1 MALDPKIAAFKSSG
15 VYRLEFDKSQTVSI
29 PAEQLRLIVGFSKQG
44 PFNTPV
50 FVSDSSFFQSVFG
63 SIDRSLERNGSF
75 FHRSAQTALERGP
88 ILALNLLRLNNDA
101 TTGDKD
107 QAFIFSASSTEA
119 NEGFENELYSGYY
132 NQDGFWFPDTEA
144 FLNNI
149 SYTRNSLDK
158 LFNLVNLGRTP
169 STVIVRKAAANN
181 VRGLNLTVE
190 EFYGSANIP
199 DFLNK
204 DSLLSDFMVDVIV
217 IKGNFGPAASA
228 TYPYERFA
236 ADPTWSRY
244 FDKQT
249 GIRRKVSATD
259 TEDTLLQEFLN
270 LPEVEEIATY
280 TGSLLPDF
288 TDLNGNNLFIQTLI
302 NAETAVTGLFCA
314 VNETAFD
321 TGLLIDGVDG
331 GIDLIGH
338 ELERLQPTTVDFL
351 SYKGTIVADNSYAGS
366 YSLANTLANFND
378 ASIVKS
384 TNTDG
389 DIEIAVSASSNPTAY
404 AALSG
409 FTANVSNPRTLGTYL
424 FDGTSW
430 VPVIGVVSTPSAV
443 VVTLSPTG
451 TSLPIIQGITTLS
464 YLNPADIDFVAQK
477 DDDSGTILGA
487 QNSALYEDVAD
498 GVLTDGDKAVFGAA
512 FSTADTVYLDVNI
525 DELDAIYWN
534 NGTSDFESNISDTDY
549 PIPVATVN
557 AYEDSAFTSPI
568 TTDADFG
575 INQPGEFF
583 FDTDQAAAAAGTF
596 VSQTF
601 IGSLNNSVTA
611 AEWFGKAGS
620 SLLGNEVI
628 IPASDAEYFA
638 TGYYLVNNPGN
649 TGGGVSSRLT
659 RINEVISLTNYTPAG
674 GGFPTGNYLKVVCQS
689 TVYLFSLSGGK
700 QVEAYQ
706 PITNWFNTYQ
716 TFNLPGFQLGAY
728 NLPNGTNAQQ
738 NNILNDTLS
747 GTNLFNAL
755 IDKENISFRY
765 LVDTFANG
773 IEAGSK
779 SIYGTLAKDRQNVLA
794 LVNAPSVQNFKDST
808 DPSFKNLLGQF
819 ETRFIPTGGDLSK
832 NPTVRYT
839 LPGIPQGSNYMAY
852 YTPFLTVNDN
862 GTNINVPPAAAV
874 SNNFIQ
880 KYTDA
885 TPWSIVAGARRGII
899 SGRGIVGLEYNY
911 SKEDRDNIEPF
922 GLNPIIFQNGT
933 GLVIFGNKTGQQN
946 VQSALSSI
954 NVREVV
960 IYIQDGIAAIL
971 KNYLFEFNTAQTR
984 LEIKTLA
991 DNFMST
997 VQSENGVFDFRNI
1010 MDETNNTPDVIDQ
1023 NIGILD
1029 TYIEPVRGMEILVHR
1044 TTILRT
1050 GQIATGNFI

>member
-29 PAEQLRLIVGFSKQG
+29 PAEQLRLVVGFSKQG

-63 SIDRSLERNGSF
+63 GIDRSLERKGSF

-101 TTGDKD
+101 TSGDKD
-107 QAFIFSASSTEA
+107 QAYVFSSSATEA
-119 NEGFENELYSGYY
+119 NQGFDNELYSGYY

-149 SYTRNSLDK
+149 NYTKNTIDK

-169 STVIVRKAAANN
+169 STVIVRKAADNN

-199 DFLNK
+199 DYLNRN
-204 DSLLSDFMVDVIV
+204 SLLSDFMVDVIV
-217 IKGNFGPAASA
+217 IKGNFGPDVSA

-236 ADPTWSRY
+236 ADPTWTRY

-249 GIRRKVSATD
+249 GLKRKVVATD

-288 TDLNGNNLFIQTLI
+288 TDLNGNNLFIEDLI

-314 VNETAFD
+314 VNTSAFD

-338 ELERLQPTTVDFL
+338 ELERLQPTTVNFL
-351 SYKGTIVADNSYAGS
+351 SYKGTIVADNSYEGS
-366 YSLANTLANFND
+366 NSVVNTLASFDD
-378 ASIVKS
+378 ATIVKS
-384 TNTDG
+384 SNTDG
-389 DIEIAVSASSNPTAY
+389 DIEIAVSASANPTAY
-404 AALSG
+404 SVLSG
-409 FTANVSNPRTLGTYL
+409 FTANVSNPRTTGSYL
-424 FDGTSW
+424 YDGSKW
-430 VPVIGVVSTPSAV
+430 VPVIGVVTTPSSV

-451 TSLPIIQGITTLS
+451 TSLALIQAITTLS
-464 YLNPADIDFVAQK
+464 YLNPNDIDFVAQK
-477 DDDSGTILGA
+477 DDNTGTILGA
-487 QNSALYEDVAD
+487 SASALYEDVND
-498 GVLTDGDKAVFGAA
+498 GVLTDGDKAQFGATYA
-512 FSTADTVYLDVNI
+512 TSDTVYLDFNL
-525 DELDAIYWN
+525 DESEDIYWN
-534 NGTSDFESNISDTDY
+534 NGSSDFVSAISDTDY
-549 PIPVATVN
+549 PIIVATVN
-557 AYEDSAFTSPI
+557 AYEDSAFTSAI
-568 TTDADFG
+568 TTDANFG
-575 INQPGEFF
+575 INQSGKFF
-583 FDTDQAAAAAGTF
+583 FDTEEDAAAAGTF

-601 IGSLNNSVTA
+601 NGSLNNSVTA
-611 AEWFGKAGS
+611 VEWFGKAGS

-628 IPASDAEYFA
+628 VRASDVEYFA
-638 TGYYLVNNPGN
+638 PGYYLVNNPGN
-649 TGGGVSSRLT
+649 TAGGVSSRLT
-659 RINEVISLTNYTPAG
+659 RIKEVISLTNYTPAG
-674 GGFPTGNYLKVVCQS
+674 GTTGNYLKVVCQS
-689 TVYLFSLSGGK
+689 TVYLYSISGGK
-700 QVEAYQ
+700 QVESYQ
-706 PITNWFNTYQ
+706 PITNWFSTYQ
-716 TFNLPGFQLGAY
+716 TFNLPGFTLGSY
-728 NLPNGTNAQQ
+728 NLPDGTNAQQ
-738 NNILNDTLS
+738 NNILYDTLS

-755 IDKENISFRY
+755 IDKDNITFRY
-765 LVDTFANG
+765 IIDTFANG
-773 IEAGSK
+773 IEANSK
-779 SIYGTLAKDRQNVLA
+779 AIYGTLAKDRQNALA
-794 LVNAPSVQNFKDST
+794 IVNAPSVQNFKDST

-819 ETRFIPTGGDLSK
+819 DTRYIPTGGDLSK
-832 NPTVRYT
+832 NPTIRYT

-852 YTPFLTVNDN
+852 YSPFLTVNDN
-862 GTNINVPPAAAV
+862 GSNINVPPAAAV

-899 SGRGIVGLEYNY
+899 AGRGIVGLEYNY

-946 VQSALSSI
+946 VQSALSSV

-971 KNYLFEFNTAQTR
+971 RNYLFEFNTAQTR

-997 VQSENGVFDFRNI
+997 VQSENGVYDFRNI